1 MTPKFFPTPAAFR
14 KWLEKNHQSETELL
28 VGYYKVGT
36 KKPSITWSESV
47 DQALCFGWI
56 DSVRRSID
64 DESYFIRFTPR
75 KSTSIW
81 SDVNIKKVEMLTKS
95 GLMTAAGKKAFDLRK
110 ETHSR
115 MYAHETEPVE
125 LAKEYVKIFKLNK
138 DAWKYFNAQA
148 PTYKRGMT
156 HWIMSGKQ
164 EKTRQSRLEQAI
176 KISHEK
182 KRMLWK

>member
-14 KWLEKNHQSETELL
+14 KWLEKNHQSETELF

-36 KKPSITWSESV
+36 KKPSLTWSESV

-64 DESYFIRFTPR
+64 DESYCIRFTPR
-75 KSTSIW
+75 KPNSIW
-81 SDVNIKKVEMLTKS
+81 SDVNIKKVKVLTKS
-95 GLMTAAGKKAFDLRK
+95 GFMTAVGQKAFNLRK

-115 MYAHETEPVE
+115 IYAHETEPVS
-125 LAKEYVKIFKLNK
+125 LSKEYVKLFKTHQ
-138 DAWKYFNAQA
+138 DAWKYFNTQA
-148 PTYKRGMT
+148 ATYQRGMT

-164 EKTRQSRLEQAI
+164 EKTRLSRLNQTI
-176 KISHEK
+176 KISEEK